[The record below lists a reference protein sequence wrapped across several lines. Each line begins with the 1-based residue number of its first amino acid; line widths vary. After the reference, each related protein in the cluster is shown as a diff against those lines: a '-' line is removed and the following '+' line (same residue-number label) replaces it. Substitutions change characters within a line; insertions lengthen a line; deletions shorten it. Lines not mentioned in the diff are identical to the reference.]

1 MEQNVIPLILY
12 DSFCALSS
20 PLEFYGNVESC
31 RLRYDNLDSSDVGT
45 YPHETD
51 VLQVRRT
58 N

>member
-1 MEQNVIPLILY
+1 MIPLILY